1 MCDLRLRC
9 RNHEITSLRAI
20 VAAFAARN
28 DYVFINRGDQNDQK
42 RPAASAS
49 N

>member
-9 RNHEITSLRAI
+9 CNHKIMSLRAI
-20 VAAFAARN
+20 VVTFAARN

-42 RPAASAS
+42 RSAASAS